1 MKKKPTGKDD
11 LRNRIEE
18 IARRRLPDRVLGGIL
33 AGREAEIRKDATIM
47 LLKGFLLGK
56 LAFPE
61 AAERGGRSTFHLE
74 RGVSIAL
81 KHCKDCLKRKV
92 VKVRS
97 C

>member
-1 MKKKPTGKDD
+1 LGD
-11 LRNRIEE
+11 RIEE

-33 AGREAEIRKDATIM
+33 AGKEAEIRNEAAIM

-61 AAERGGRSTFHLE
+61 VAERGGRSTFHLE

-92 VKVRS
+92 VKERS

>member
-1 MKKKPTGKDD
+1 M
-11 LRNRIEE
+11 IEE

-61 AAERGGRSTFHLE
+61 AVE
-74 RGVSIAL
+74 
-81 KHCKDCLKRKV
+81 
-92 VKVRS
+92 
-97 C
+97 